1 MLDRIYIVTLTLLM
15 THQIDAA
22 YWEEWEMFLIPGG
35 IQFFDIFN
43 LAIIP
48 VLLLGFKSVVLK
60 NKSGYYYSCF
70 LSLLGLLTFLIHS
83 GFYLNK
89 YSQFTL
95 PISLTVI
102 ILCAV
107 SAVIQLVIT
116 IRQRELF
123 QHEK

>member
-1 MLDRIYIVTLTLLM
+1 MLERIYIVTLSLLV

-22 YWEEWEMFLIPGG
+22 YWKEWEMFLIPGG

-48 VLLLGFKSVVLK
+48 VLLVGFKSVVLK
-60 NKSGYYYSCF
+60 KKSGYYYSCF
-70 LSLLGLLTFLIHS
+70 LSSLGLLTFVIHS
-83 GFYLNK
+83 GFYLNG

-95 PISLTVI
+95 PLSLAVI

-107 SAVIQLVIT
+107 SAVLQLVMT
-116 IRQRELF
+116 VRQREVF
-123 QHEK
+123 QL